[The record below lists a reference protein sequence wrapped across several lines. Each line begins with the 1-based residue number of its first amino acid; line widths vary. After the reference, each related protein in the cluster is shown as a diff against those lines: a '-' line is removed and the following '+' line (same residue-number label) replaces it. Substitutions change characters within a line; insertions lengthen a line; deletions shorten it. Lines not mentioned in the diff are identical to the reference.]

1 MEDFEEMIRGGANPG
16 GRDDASQLRRAL
28 DAAGLFASTA
38 AIRLSGA
45 GVGWACV
52 AGEDDIA

>member
-1 MEDFEEMIRGGANPG
+1 MIRGGANPG